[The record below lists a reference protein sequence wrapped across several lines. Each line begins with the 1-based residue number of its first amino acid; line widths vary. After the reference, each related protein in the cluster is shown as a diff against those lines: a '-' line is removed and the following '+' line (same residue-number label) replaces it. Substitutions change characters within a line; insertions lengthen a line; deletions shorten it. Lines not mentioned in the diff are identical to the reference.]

1 MLKLKLTEEMYADYQ
16 HIKEVSKSLSHY
28 CQSSGGHYKLTVQ
41 IDGRAHQ
48 FTYSEADPHIP
59 ALLQTRIDAL
69 IQAFRDKHGF
79 TPEID
84 Q

>member
-1 MLKLKLTEEMYADYQ
+1 MLKLKLTEEMFADYQ
-16 HIKEVSKSLSHY
+16 HIKEVSKSLSHT
-28 CQSSGGHYKLTVQ
+28 QGSGGHYKLVVS

-79 TPEID
+79 TPEV
-84 Q
+84 